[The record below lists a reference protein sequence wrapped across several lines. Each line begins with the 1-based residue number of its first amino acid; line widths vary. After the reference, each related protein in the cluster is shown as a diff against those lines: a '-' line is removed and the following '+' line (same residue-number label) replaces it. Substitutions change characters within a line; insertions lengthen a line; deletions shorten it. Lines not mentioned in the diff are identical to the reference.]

1 MEAEGREI
9 HLCFG
14 FFAFFCSPARVFQGF
29 PTRSF
34 CAGMEIYKSTGF
46 STSAIFV
53 LLLLWRIRRRKR
65 NCRLCHNAHLSLR
78 KTDWRRRER
87 ALPSSLS
94 LREIAR
100 FELPRPPAR
109 RPRRTEKNT
118 NCTVEKKKVPPIS
131 CIGRME
137 PFCHC
142 GPGRRATIPQCR
154 ISLTVSSFPCHLPGL
169 PLGAKRKEEVGPPGE
184 IFQGWKEGGE
194 AHPRMPIKKPITV
207 GTGRPSSPISV
218 GQKSQKAPVF
228 GAVSLL
234 CFQTCSKKLL
244 FFRHPSVF
252 PSPAKR
258 KLQIIQR
265 ETAAPPPPFER
276 PGGRAKEESLV
287 RFAFS
292 AVSSA

>member
-65 NCRLCHNAHLSLR
+65 NCRLFLCHNAHLSLR
-78 KTDWRRRER
+78 KTDGRRER
-87 ALPSSLS
+87 APPSSLS

-100 FELPRPPAR
+100 FELPRLPAENGKEHKLHR
-109 RPRRTEKNT
+109 GI
-118 NCTVEKKKVPPIS
+118 KKKVPPIS

-218 GQKSQKAPVF
+218 GQKSQKAIVF

-234 CFQTCSKKLL
+234 CFQTCSSKKLL
-244 FFRHPSVF
+244 FFAIRPF
-252 PSPAKR
+252 FLPQAKKGGR

-265 ETAAPPPPFER
+265 ETAAPPPP
-276 PGGRAKEESLV
+276 L
-287 RFAFS
+287 
-292 AVSSA
+292 